1 MIIQP
6 PISFDDGSTFTPDGQ
21 TYRWSKKSGYDS
33 RGRRITNL
41 VGHNGKCFIK
51 RCPHCEQDLPETDFG
66 YDGRDT
72 GEPARR
78 DQSNCTECRGRY
90 NRYF

>member
-6 PISFDDGSTFTPDGQ
+6 PISFDDGGIFTPDGKP
-21 TYRWSKKSGYDS
+21 YSWAKKSGHDN

-41 VGHNGKCFIK
+41 VGHDGRHFIK
-51 RCPHCEQDLPETDFG
+51 HCPYCEKDLPETDFG

-72 GEPARR
+72 GEPTRR
-78 DQSNCTECRGRY
+78 DQSECTKCR
-90 NRYF
+90 NRYR